1 MTAVEAVFTRAR
13 FHMAGNLKT
22 AGDSSRVSCYICIMG
37 AVCLRFYRLFDRF
50 MRPVVVGKMT
60 DRDDGVVVIAGFRGT
75 RG

>member
-1 MTAVEAVFTRAR
+1 MQMVLVVT
-13 FHMAGNLKT
+13 G
-22 AGDSSRVSCYICIMG
+22 IMG
-37 AVCLRFYRLFDRF
+37 AVGLRFYRRVDRF

>member
-1 MTAVEAVFTRAR
+1 MVLVVI
-13 FHMAGNLKT
+13 G
-22 AGDSSRVSCYICIMG
+22 IMG
-37 AVCLRFYRLFDRF
+37 AVGLRFYRRVDRL

>member
-1 MTAVEAVFTRAR
+1 
-13 FHMAGNLKT
+13 MAGNLKT

-50 MRPVVVGKMT
+50 MRPVVVGKKT
-60 DRDDGVVVIAGFRGT
+60 DRDDGVVIIAGFRGT